1 MGIFLGVRSDEYV
14 DHAGAKKASMKLAVC
29 FHGLVSNR
37 KFVDYIKKF
46 GHVGFPA
53 GSQVARKLARHPSP
67 PVLQSS
73 LPVEL
78 QWPHTVL
85 NEPSYDT

>member
-1 MGIFLGVRSDEYV
+1 MKMLTMQ
-14 DHAGAKKASMKLAVC
+14 AQKASMKLAVW

-37 KFVDYIKKF
+37 KFVDDIKKF
-46 GHVGFPA
+46 GHAGFSA
-53 GSQVARKLARHPSP
+53 GSQVARKQARYPSP

-73 LPVEL
+73 IPVEL
-78 QWPHTVL
+78 QWQHTAL

>member
-1 MGIFLGVRSDEYV
+1 
-14 DHAGAKKASMKLAVC
+14 MKLAVW

-46 GHVGFPA
+46 GHAGFSA
-53 GSQVARKLARHPSP
+53 GLQVARKLARHPSP

-73 LPVEL
+73 IPVEL
-78 QWPHTVL
+78 QWQHTAL